1 MDKNVKQSGSR
12 GLSGTEHVIILHYY
26 GIWES
31 SLVSQREAY
40 GIVRV
45 LVAKSMS
52 QIAHFHVER
61 TRGVGKVK
69 EFPENDGEFLASRT
83 ISIRC
88 LLSWFKFLS
97 PKNLE
102 IPNGRKVCKYTK
114 CVLVLFVWNRP
125 WCGRVVFR
133 CLAFSLSGGDL
144 KSWKG
149 NFVEKS

>member
-114 CVLVLFVWNRP
+114 CVLVLFVWNRAVMWP
-125 WCGRVVFR
+125 C
-133 CLAFSLSGGDL
+133 CFSLS
-144 KSWKG
+144 SVFTQRWWFEIMEG